1 MNTCKALIIPA
12 DQKRPARVETIGADL
27 ETLQSIVGGSIEAVS
42 GNDWHFYLNE
52 EGKILRLMPNVRAA
66 QLVWELTGILTDIYC
81 GDTVFLGEDGHG
93 DEADVPAHVVAI
105 ADQLFGL
112 NQPAS

>member
-1 MNTCKALIIPA
+1 MSTCKALIIPT
-12 DQKRPARVETIGADL
+12 DQKRPARVETIDTDL
-27 ETLQSIVGGSIEAVS
+27 ETLQTIVSGNIEAVS
-42 GNDWHFYLNE
+42 GHDWHFYLNE
-52 EGKILRLMPNVRAA
+52 EGKILRLRPNVRAA

-105 ADQLFGL
+105 AEQTFGL
-112 NQPAS
+112 SQPTR